1 MLSLNAESCEL
12 FNIPFYQ
19 FAQMKKFC
27 PEDIPALKANYKLHW
42 DNWKA
47 IIQEV
52 AKQLGMPFA
61 KPHIESWTNGWK
73 IRDHFWT
80 CYRIGDV
87 NPCIGVLVNRQ
98 QLQVYLMFQN
108 YKSETRLG
116 TSTQYQSAV
125 NQQLAN
131 WQRTVNST
139 EYYVWTA
146 SQSELEPH
154 QRLDQYQES
163 DEPLMIGKVWYFPLA
178 AEFNFEQEVSKAVS
192 ELLPLYR
199 EVIGSLEVA
208 ADE

>member
-1 MLSLNAESCEL
+1 MNINEWPKIFQRETFSFKVLKQQLSESE
-12 FNIPFYQ
+12 IE
-19 FAQMKKFC
+19 AIKV
-27 PEDIPALKANYKLHW
+27 DYKLIW
-42 DNWKA
+42 NDWKSA
-47 IIQEV
+47 NLQTA
-52 AKQLGMPFA
+52 AKLDLG
-61 KPHIESWTNGWK
+61 KLKIESWTNGWK

-80 CYRIGDV
+80 CYRIGDF

-199 EVIGSLEVA
+199 EVIGSMEVA